1 MSLALT
7 LARPYARAAFAL
19 ARQAGALP
27 GWSAALTVSAQ
38 LAADPRIAALVA
50 HPALD
55 RAEAA
60 GLVAPPSCDAAFL
73 QFLDVLASNDRL
85 TLLPEIAGQ
94 YEQLRAEAERV
105 VRAKVTSAT
114 PLSGEEQAKIEQALR
129 RRFNADVAL
138 ETAVDP
144 ALIGGA
150 VIDAGDVVIDGSLRS
165 KLARLETALTH

>member
-27 GWSAALTVSAQ
+27 GWSAALSVSAQ
-38 LAADPRIAALVA
+38 LAADPRIGALVA
-50 HPALD
+50 HPALE

-60 GLVAPPSCDAAFL
+60 GLVAPPSCDATFL
-73 QFLDVLASNDRL
+73 QFLDVLAENDRL
-85 TLLPEIAGQ
+85 ALLPEIAGQ
-94 YEQLRAEAERV
+94 YEQLRAEAERT
-105 VRAKVTSAT
+105 VRARVTSAT
-114 PLSGEEQAKIEQALR
+114 PLSAEEQSKIEQALR
-129 RRFNADVAL
+129 RRFNADVSL
-138 ETAVDP
+138 ELAVDP
-144 ALIGGA
+144 TLIGGA

>member
-27 GWSAALTVSAQ
+27 GWSAALSVSAQ

-50 HPALD
+50 HPALE

-73 QFLDVLASNDRL
+73 QFLDVLAANDRL
-85 TLLPEIAGQ
+85 ALLPEIAGQ
-94 YEQLRAEAERV
+94 YEQLRSEAHASLGDLAHMLDETELIDLV
-105 VRAKVTSAT
+105 
-114 PLSGEEQAKIEQALR
+114 EEAARDALR
-129 RRFNADVAL
+129 ARYPSLGAATFAAL
-138 ETAVDP
+138 LGT
-144 ALIGGA
+144 G
-150 VIDAGDVVIDGSLRS
+150 
-165 KLARLETALTH
+165 